1 MVSHF
6 SKKLNDFKKNKFKI
20 LKPWKQIDAMIMETA
35 FFCNNFSNFQP
46 IKKVVKENNIQ
57 SYNPIFFSW

>member
-20 LKPWKQIDAMIMETA
+20 LKPWKQLDAMIMETA
-35 FFCNNFSNFQP
+35 FFCNYFLKFPTN
-46 IKKVVKENNIQ
+46 KKGGERKQ
-57 SYNPIFFSW
+57 LPKL